1 MLFPLL
7 LARVISTI
15 YTNPNPSNFMLF
27 YDIFRFKFLPEA
39 EPDLF
44 DSPENETLYISRNAL
59 HGPILSDL

>member
-1 MLFPLL
+1 
-7 LARVISTI
+7 
-15 YTNPNPSNFMLF
+15 MLF

-59 HGPILSDL
+59 HGPILSDLWVKPS